1 MFVVDGAM
9 PAEEVHAD
17 IVRRIQKLAAF
28 AESAGS

>member
-1 MFVVDGAM
+1 M